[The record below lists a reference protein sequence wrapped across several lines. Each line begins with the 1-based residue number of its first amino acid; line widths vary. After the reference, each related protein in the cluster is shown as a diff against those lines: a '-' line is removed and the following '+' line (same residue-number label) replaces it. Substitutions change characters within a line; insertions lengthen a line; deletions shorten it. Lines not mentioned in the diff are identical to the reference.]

1 MGEHEHDGS
10 PAVRVT
16 AYLSYVVLAVPFALL
31 GVAWTGMRADL
42 DLSVSALALLAVPLT
57 VARAAGGLTAPRWLD
72 HVAPSTAGSGGLV
85 VLAAGCLGWA
95 ASPSPAPA
103 IVAALAV
110 GYGGGVLEAVWSVV
124 VPLQHGASFTARL
137 HGSYGAGAVVAP
149 LLLTAAGGPDRWRW
163 VFGGTSVVAL
173 GVAAAVVVA
182 RNGVARVVAAG
193 PAGPLAVVRAAW
205 TYRQYTVIAL
215 LVAATEVTG
224 GQWGPTVLEDRV
236 GLGETTVAVVAAL
249 YWAALTAVR
258 LSAPR
263 LVQVRPQT
271 VLAPLGAALGACAAA
286 LVAVDAVAAG
296 ALVAVAAGIALVFPT
311 LVSVLAARA
320 TPPSVGVSS
329 ALLAGSTGATAG
341 PALASAGAA
350 LVGLGAVV
358 AVLAALA
365 AGTALAAR
373 RLGHEEHQA

>member
-1 MGEHEHDGS
+1 MGEREGDGS
-10 PAVRVT
+10 AAVRMA
-16 AYLSYVVLAVPFALL
+16 AYLSYVVLAAPFALL

-72 HVAPSTAGSGGLV
+72 HVAPPTAGIGGLL
-85 VLAAGCLGWA
+85 VLAGGCLGWA
-95 ASPSPAPA
+95 VAPSAAPA

-110 GYGGGVLEAVWSVV
+110 GYGGGLLEAVWSVV
-124 VPLQHGASFTARL
+124 LPLQHGASFTARL

-149 LLLTAAGGPDRWRW
+149 LLLTAAGGPDRWRG
-163 VFGGTSVVAL
+163 VFGAVAI
-173 GVAAAVVVA
+173 AAVVVA
-182 RNGVARVVAAG
+182 AAVAGARRGVARVVASG
-193 PAGPLAVVRAAW
+193 PAGPAAVVRAAW
-205 TYRQYTVIAL
+205 TYRRYTVIAL
-215 LVAATEVTG
+215 LVGAVEVTG

-236 GLGETTVAVVAAL
+236 GLGEATVGVVAAL

-271 VLAPLGAALGACAAA
+271 VLAPLGAALGAGAAA
-286 LVAVDAVAAG
+286 LVAVDAIAAG
-296 ALVAVAAGIALVFPT
+296 ALVAMAAGIALAFPT
-311 LVSVLAARA
+311 LVSALAARA
-320 TPPSVGVSS
+320 AQPSVGVSA

-358 AVLAALA
+358 AVLAVLA
-365 AGTALAAR
+365 TGAAVACR
-373 RLGHEEHQA
+373 PLRHE